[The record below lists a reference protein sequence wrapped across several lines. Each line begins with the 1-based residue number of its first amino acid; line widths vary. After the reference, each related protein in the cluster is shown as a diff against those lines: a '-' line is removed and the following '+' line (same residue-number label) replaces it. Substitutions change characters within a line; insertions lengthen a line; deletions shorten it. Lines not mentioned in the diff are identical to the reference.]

1 MSGTGSSDWP
11 AGASGAARQPSLEL
25 RCALGECSLGSVLAA
40 RTPRGLWALWLG
52 DSPEAT
58 LEALRA
64 RWPRV
69 EFVIDPDEASRTL
82 MARLLPALEQPADA
96 PQRLADLPLDVPGTP
111 LQQRVWRA
119 LRALP
124 PGAPVSYAELARRLG
139 VPRAVRAVAGAIAA
153 NPLAVMV
160 PCHRVVRGDG
170 SLAGFRWGLER
181 KRELLRREALA
192 AGRAT

>member
-1 MSGTGSSDWP
+1 MSGTGSSDRL
-11 AGASGAARQPSLEL
+11 ADTSGERPVVL
-25 RCALGECSLGSVLAA
+25 RCALGECSLGTVLAA
-40 RTPRGLWALWLG
+40 RTERGLRALWLG
-52 DSPEAT
+52 DDPDAT
-58 LEALRA
+58 REALRA

-69 EFVIDPDEASRTL
+69 ELVMEPEPQGRAL
-82 MARLLPALEQPADA
+82 MARLLVALEQPAQA
-96 PQRLADLPLDVPGTP
+96 SQQLADLPVDVPGTA
-111 LQQRVWRA
+111 LQQRVWQA

-170 SLAGFRWGLER
+170 SLAGFRWGIER
-181 KRELLRREALA
+181 KRELLRREAMA
-192 AGRAT
+192 VRRA

>member
-1 MSGTGSSDWP
+1 MSGTGSSDRL
-11 AGASGAARQPSLEL
+11 AGTSGERPVVL
-25 RCALGECSLGSVLAA
+25 RCALGECSLGTVLAA
-40 RTPRGLWALWLG
+40 RTERGLRALWLG
-52 DSPEAT
+52 DDPDAT
-58 LEALRA
+58 REALRA

-69 EFVIDPDEASRTL
+69 ELVMEPEPQGREL
-82 MARLLPALEQPADA
+82 MARLLVALEQPAQA
-96 PQRLADLPLDVPGTP
+96 PQQLADLPVDVPGTA
-111 LQQRVWRA
+111 LQQRVWQA

-170 SLAGFRWGLER
+170 SLAGFRWGIER
-181 KRELLRREALA
+181 KRELLRREAMA
-192 AGRAT
+192 VRRA

>member
-1 MSGTGSSDWP
+1 MSGMGSSDRL
-11 AGASGAARQPSLEL
+11 AGTSGERPVVL
-25 RCALGECSLGSVLAA
+25 RCALGECSLGTVLAA
-40 RTPRGLWALWLG
+40 RTERGLRALWLG
-52 DSPEAT
+52 DDPDAT
-58 LEALRA
+58 REALRA

-69 EFVIDPDEASRTL
+69 ELVMEPEPQGRAL
-82 MARLLPALEQPADA
+82 MARLLVALEQPAQA
-96 PQRLADLPLDVPGTP
+96 PQQLADLPVDVPGTA
-111 LQQRVWRA
+111 LQQRVWQA

-170 SLAGFRWGLER
+170 SLAGFRWGIER
-181 KRELLRREALA
+181 KRELLRREAMA
-192 AGRAT
+192 VRRA

>member
-1 MSGTGSSDWP
+1 MSGTGSSDRL
-11 AGASGAARQPSLEL
+11 AGTSGERPVVLC
-25 RCALGECSLGSVLAA
+25 CALGECSLGTVLAA
-40 RTPRGLWALWLG
+40 RTERGLRALWLG
-52 DSPEAT
+52 DDPDAT
-58 LEALRA
+58 REALRA

-69 EFVIDPDEASRTL
+69 ELVMEPEPQGRAL
-82 MARLLPALEQPADA
+82 MARLLVALERPAQA
-96 PQRLADLPLDVPGTP
+96 PQQLADLPVDVPGTA
-111 LQQRVWRA
+111 LQQRVWQA

-170 SLAGFRWGLER
+170 SLAGFRWGIER

-192 AGRAT
+192 VRRA

>member
-1 MSGTGSSDWP
+1 MSGTGSSDRL
-11 AGASGAARQPSLEL
+11 AGASGACGKGPVVL
-25 RCALGECSLGSVLAA
+25 RCALGECSLGTVLAA
-40 RTPRGLWALWLG
+40 RTERGLRALWLG
-52 DSPEAT
+52 DDPHAT
-58 LEALRA
+58 REALRA
-64 RWPRV
+64 RWPRAELV
-69 EFVIDPDEASRTL
+69 MEPEPQGRAL
-82 MARLLPALEQPADA
+82 MARLVAALEQPAQA
-96 PQRLADLPLDVPGTP
+96 PQRLADLPVDVPGTA
-111 LQQRVWRA
+111 LQQRVWQA

-170 SLAGFRWGLER
+170 SLAGFRWGIER

-192 AGRAT
+192 AGCA

>member
-1 MSGTGSSDWP
+1 MSGTGSSDRL
-11 AGASGAARQPSLEL
+11 AGTSGERPVVL
-25 RCALGECSLGSVLAA
+25 RCALGECSLGTVLAA
-40 RTPRGLWALWLG
+40 RTERGLRALWLG
-52 DSPEAT
+52 DDPDAT
-58 LEALRA
+58 REALRA

-69 EFVIDPDEASRTL
+69 ELVMEPEPQGREL
-82 MARLLPALEQPADA
+82 MARLLVALEQPAQA
-96 PQRLADLPLDVPGTP
+96 PQQLADLPVDVPGTA
-111 LQQRVWRA
+111 LQQRVWQA

-170 SLAGFRWGLER
+170 SLAGFRWGIER

-192 AGRAT
+192 VRRA

>member
-1 MSGTGSSDWP
+1 MSGMGSSDRL
-11 AGASGAARQPSLEL
+11 AGTSGERPVVL
-25 RCALGECSLGSVLAA
+25 RCALGECSLGTVLAA
-40 RTPRGLWALWLG
+40 RTERGLRALWLG
-52 DSPEAT
+52 DDPDAT
-58 LEALRA
+58 REALRA

-69 EFVIDPDEASRTL
+69 ELVMEPEPQGREL
-82 MARLLPALEQPADA
+82 MARLLVALEQPAQA
-96 PQRLADLPLDVPGTP
+96 PQQLADLPVDVPGTA
-111 LQQRVWRA
+111 LQQRVWQA

-170 SLAGFRWGLER
+170 SLAGFRWGIER
-181 KRELLRREALA
+181 KRELLRREAMA
-192 AGRAT
+192 VRRA